1 MFSRFSG
8 QRMKHRLTW
17 APEMGV
23 DSEGS
28 ETIGGQST
36 GMTGNGGQGWT
47 WGSPACLRLL
57 LGYELKLVAM
67 GDQGMQ

>member
-1 MFSRFSG
+1 MSLPG
-8 QRMKHRLTW
+8 QGMGHRLTW
-17 APEMGV
+17 ALERGV

-36 GMTGNGGQGWT
+36 GMTGNRGQGWT
-47 WGSPACLRLL
+47 WGSPACFMLL
-57 LGYELKLVAM
+57 PGYELKLVAM